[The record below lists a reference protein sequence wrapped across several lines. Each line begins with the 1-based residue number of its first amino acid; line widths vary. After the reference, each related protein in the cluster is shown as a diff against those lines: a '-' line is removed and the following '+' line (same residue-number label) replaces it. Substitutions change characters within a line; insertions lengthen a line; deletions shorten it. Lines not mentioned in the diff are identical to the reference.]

1 MVKTEYLKKL
11 EAELGLM
18 SYKDVKDILSEIS
31 DHFDEGVRMG
41 HTEEEIA
48 ENLGSPVDLAKA
60 YKEGTSP
67 LLPTAPRKRASEY
80 TNVKRE
86 QDPAAGK
93 IFVVIFN
100 IFVAIPLWIAL
111 FFIILAAVGIFA
123 GGIAGLVAFCL
134 AIPTFGAYMTPCIFL
149 AVTLGL
155 ILIVLFVICFFAVK
169 YFIKGT
175 SAYIKWNK
183 KLWREGF

>member
-80 TNVKRE
+80 TNTKRE
-86 QDPAAGK
+86 EDATAGK
-93 IFVVIFN
+93 IFVIFFN
-100 IFVAIPLWIAL
+100 IFVAIPIWIAV
-111 FFIILAAVGIFA
+111 FFAILAAIGVEA
-123 GGIAGLVAFCL
+123 GGIAGLVALIL
-134 AIPTFGAYMTPCIFL
+134 AIPTFGGFMQPAIFL
-149 AVTLGL
+149 AITLGL
-155 ILIVLFVICFFAVK
+155 LFIVIFVVCFFAIK

-175 SAYIKWNK
+175 AAYIKWNK
-183 KLWREGF
+183 KLWKEGF

>member
-18 SYKDVKDILSEIS
+18 SYKDVKDILAEIS

-48 ENLGSPVDLAKA
+48 QNLGTPVELARA

-67 LLPTAPRKRASEY
+67 LLPTAPRKQASEY

-86 QDPAAGK
+86 ENATAGK
-93 IFVVIFN
+93 LFVVLFN
-100 IFVAIPLWIAL
+100 IFVAIPIWICL
-111 FFIILAAVGIFA
+111 FFAILAAVGIEA
-123 GGIAGLVAFCL
+123 GGIAGLVAFIL
-134 AIPTFGAYMTPCIFL
+134 NIPTFGAFITSAIFF
-149 AVTLGL
+149 AITVGL
-155 ILIVLFVICFFAVK
+155 LLIVLFVICFFAVK

-175 SAYIKWNK
+175 KLYINWNK
-183 KLWREGF
+183 KLWKDGF